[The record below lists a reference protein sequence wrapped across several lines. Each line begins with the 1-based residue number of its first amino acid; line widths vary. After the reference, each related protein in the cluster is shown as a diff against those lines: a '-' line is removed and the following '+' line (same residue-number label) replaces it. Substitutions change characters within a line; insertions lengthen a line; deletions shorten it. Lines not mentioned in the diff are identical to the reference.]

1 MSGKFLKLIRF
12 SSSSPEL
19 VLDLKNDK
27 VFVGD
32 DSNAECTLIMEDETM
47 VSLGNGTLTT
57 QEALAQNKLEIEGN
71 LELALKLAPFVS
83 SL

>member
-1 MSGKFLKLIRF
+1 M
-12 SSSSPEL
+12 
-19 VLDLKNDK
+19 DLKNDK

-57 QEALAQNKLEIEGN
+57 QEALAQDKLEIEGN